1 MIELEV
7 NKKVLSALKNSFPK
21 PEKSAERALNK
32 YVAVLTE
39 QLNQSQLMGR
49 NGIQIKNNW
58 FHISLYKQRNNA
70 GQIGKDKIRLQNWLE
85 QNNLELFKVIEKGSN
100 FSHKLTLIKLSK
112 WVTIKATKPAVDSE
126 TAELAELEQINAL
139 DDDAFIQKLYPMIDQ
154 LSQAEISE
162 QYDLVPIDRSSLT
175 NYLRWIT
182 ETATLISSKDK
193 ERIAAQAT
201 QILRVA
207 HYTNGNYLQK
217 RKQSSF
223 GRVYYEGVSVQN
235 IKKELR
241 EAMIGHGYEYD
252 IKSSVFTWKMCY
264 AKEVIADKSTDKQVR
279 EHFKNT
285 ILFLED
291 KQDFFNYIRLKT
303 FKSDS
308 NAQRDLQIKLIKQA
322 ITAIGFGAR
331 LNGTGWKYAG
341 EQYNTSIGTI
351 FKNADERK
359 RFISCDLV
367 RDFVKEQ
374 SLLDSYI
381 FDAGKSQPAEYF
393 GSADI
398 RTQSGRL
405 SKAKVLAFLYQQFET
420 ELMDLVCNLIEEK
433 GKRVIARIHDAVI
446 TRQKLSVDDREEV
459 LYKIREAT
467 ENEYWKL
474 NHKELKPF
482 VYDSEEPIKAEQVKE
497 STLSSWFGKLM
508 G

>member
-7 NKKVLSALKNSFPK
+7 NKKVLLALKNSFPK
-21 PEKSAERALNK
+21 PEKSAERALTK
-32 YVAVLTE
+32 YVAALTE

-112 WVTIKATKPAVDSE
+112 WVTIKATKPAVDTE

-154 LSQAEISE
+154 LTQAEISE

-264 AKEVIADKSTDKQVR
+264 AKEVIDGLSTDEQVR

-291 KQDFFNYIRLKT
+291 KQDFFNYIRSRT
-303 FKSDS
+303 FESDS
-308 NAQRDLQIKLIKQA
+308 NAQQDLQIKLIKQA

-341 EQYNTSIGTI
+341 EQYNTSMGTI
-351 FKNADERK
+351 FKNPDERK

-405 SKAKVLAFLYQQFET
+405 SKAKVLAFLYQTFET

-446 TRQKLSVDDREEV
+446 TKQKLSVDDREEI
-459 LYKIREAT
+459 LYKIKQAT
-467 ENEYWKL
+467 ENEYWRL

>member
-7 NKKVLSALKNSFPK
+7 SNKVLLALKNSFPK
-21 PEKSAERALNK
+21 PEKSAERALTK
-32 YVAVLTE
+32 YVSVLTE

-58 FHISLYKQRNNA
+58 FYISLYKQRNNA

-100 FSHKLTLIKLSK
+100 FSQTLSLIKLSK
-112 WVTIKATKPAVDSE
+112 WVTIKATKYAVDRE

-154 LSQAEISE
+154 LTQDQIRE
-162 QYDLVPIDRSSLT
+162 QYDIVPVDRSSLK

-193 ERIAAQAT
+193 ERIAAQAK

-217 RKQSSF
+217 RKQSRF

-285 ILFLED
+285 IFFLED
-291 KQDFFNYIRLKT
+291 KQDFFNYIRSKT
-303 FKSDS
+303 FESDS
-308 NAQRDLQIKLIKQA
+308 NAQQDLQIKLIKQA

-341 EQYNTSIGTI
+341 EQYNTSMGTI

-359 RFISCDLV
+359 RFVSCDLV

-381 FDAGKSQPAEYF
+381 FDAGKAQPAEYF

-405 SKAKVLAFLYQQFET
+405 SKAKVLAFLYQTFET
-420 ELMDLVCNLIEEK
+420 ELMDLICELIEQK
-433 GKRVIARIHDAVI
+433 NKRVIARIHDAVI
-446 TRQKLSVDDREEV
+446 TKQKLSVDDREEI
-459 LYKIREAT
+459 LFKIREAT
-467 ENEYWKL
+467 DNPYWKL